1 MKNYLGIAISIGVLA
16 ALWTQVSVSL
26 ELVTWVA
33 FAAWACYFAAGG
45 GRAGFQKGL
54 AANLSGLVYGWLVAA
69 FIGAVSFPGALAVS
83 VGVVAAL
90 MCLQAGTPLLSF
102 IPGAFV
108 GAAAYFGTAFSFW
121 PTAIALVAGA
131 LLGWASGVLGA
142 RLQTVVTGR
151 TPSAEPPTASAQAAA

>member
-16 ALWTQVSVSL
+16 AVWTQASVSL
-26 ELVTWVA
+26 KLVTWVA

-54 AANLSGLVYGWLVAA
+54 AANLSGLIYGWLVAA
-69 FIGAVSFPGALAVS
+69 FIAAVSFPGALAIS

-90 MCLQAGTPLLSF
+90 MCLQAGLPLLSF

-121 PTAIALVAGA
+121 PTAIALVAGS

-142 RLQTVVTGR
+142 RLQTVASGR
-151 TPSAEPPTASAQAAA
+151 APSAEPPSASAQAAA

>member
-1 MKNYLGIAISIGVLA
+1 MKNYLGIAVSIGVLA
-16 ALWTQVSVSL
+16 AVWTQVSVAL
-26 ELVTWVA
+26 ELVTWVG

-90 MCLQAGTPLLSF
+90 MCLQAGWAPLSF
-102 IPGAFV
+102 IRGRSSGRQRTSGRPSRSGPPRSRWWSGHSWV
-108 GAAAYFGTAFSFW
+108 GGPACSVRGCR
-121 PTAIALVAGA
+121 G
-131 LLGWASGVLGA
+131 
-142 RLQTVVTGR
+142 
-151 TPSAEPPTASAQAAA
+151 

>member
-1 MKNYLGIAISIGVLA
+1 MKNYLGIAVSIGVLA
-16 ALWTQVSVSL
+16 AAWTQVSVAL
-26 ELVTWVA
+26 DLVTWVA

-45 GRAGFQKGL
+45 GRSGFQRGL
-54 AANLSGLVYGWLVAA
+54 AANLSGLVYGFLVAA

-90 MCLQAGTPLLSF
+90 MCLQAGWAPLSF

-121 PTAIALVAGA
+121 PTAIALVVGA

-142 RLQTVVTGR
+142 RLQVVATRR
-151 TPSAEPPTASAQAAA
+151 TPTGEPPSAPAAA